1 MKKKFFIV
9 FILSIA
15 INTTACNIKPKKF
28 NASFISL
35 FNTVT
40 EITGYANTKEDF
52 KALSQIIYDNL
63 GKYHKLYDKYNEYDG
78 INNIKTINDNAGIS
92 PVKVDK
98 AIIDL
103 LVYSKEIYSLTN
115 GTVNIALG
123 PVLEIWHDYRDDGIN
138 NPLESK
144 LPPLEVLISANEHT
158 DINKVIIDIEQSTVY
173 LEDKEMSL
181 DVGAIAKGYATEQVA
196 LIAESE
202 GYSNFLLSVG
212 GNIRALGG
220 KGNDIETWNVGI
232 RNPNG
237 SDNNTT
243 LHTLSIND
251 LSLVS
256 SGDYERYYTVSGIKY
271 HHIIDPK
278 TLMPSDYF
286 TAVTILCKDSGLADS
301 LSTAIFNM
309 DLEEGFYFIENLKD
323 VEALWILK
331 DKSIIYSSKFEEYIK
346 SDK

>member
-1 MKKKFFIV
+1 MKKKL
-9 FILSIA
+9 FILLIFSLI
-15 INTTACNIKPKKF
+15 INTTACNVKPQKF

-40 EITGYANTKEDF
+40 EIVGYTKSKEDF
-52 KALSQIIYDNL
+52 KVFSQLIYDNL
-63 GKYHKLYDKYNEYDG
+63 ERYHKLYDKYKEYDG

-98 AIIDL
+98 KIIDL
-103 LVYSKEIYSLTN
+103 LIYSKEMYNLTN

-138 NPLESK
+138 NPSESK
-144 LPPLEVLISANEHT
+144 LPPFEKLISANEHT
-158 DINKVIIDIEQSTVY
+158 DINKIIIDTSKSTVF

-196 LIAESE
+196 QIAKSE

-220 KGNDIETWNVGI
+220 KGNDIDTWNVGI
-232 RNPNG
+232 KNPNN
-237 SDNNTT
+237 SDDNTT
-243 LHTLSIND
+243 INTLSIND

-256 SGDYERYYTVSGIKY
+256 SGDYERYYTVDGVKY

-286 TAVTILCKDSGLADS
+286 TAVSLLCKDSGLADS

-309 DLEEGFYFIENLKD
+309 DLEEGFDFIENLED

-331 DKSIIYSSKFEEYIK
+331 DGSIIYSSKFIDYIK
-346 SDK
+346 VD